1 MSFFDVLSEM
11 LVILFAIV
19 AGIVAKR
26 LGYLGGETDQKLS
39 KLLLNITMP
48 AMILASVITGDELP
62 EASVILSVLEVAAV
76 FYVLS
81 FAVALLVPRFLSGT
95 PAQKGVWR
103 YALSFPNVGFIGYP
117 VAVALFGEG
126 ALFYAVV
133 LVLPFNLLSY
143 SLGPLM
149 LAGATRFRWQQL
161 LSPCIV
167 SSVAALVLA
176 LTRLQ
181 PPALVGEMLDFVGDI
196 TVPLSL
202 LVVGSFLAD
211 IPAGKVFHSPEAV
224 VPVGPAAVGDADSA
238 VPDSADH
245 GCGGPGAG
253 HCRDPDGHA
262 CGGERHPFEHG
273 IRRRHRLYGP
283 DHLPDHPGLYPDHSH
298 HSGTA
303 AVTERHTKGG
313 TVCPERSSC
322 PRETPAGH

>member
-76 FYVLS
+76 FYVLA
-81 FAVALLVPRFLSGT
+81 FAFALAVPYFLPGT
-95 PAQKGVWR
+95 AAQKGVWR
-103 YALSFPNVGFIGYP
+103 FALAFPNVGFIGYP

-126 ALFYAVV
+126 ALFYAVI
-133 LVLPFNLLSY
+133 LVLPFNLLAY

-167 SSVAALVLA
+167 ASVLGLVLA
-176 LTRLQ
+176 LARLR

-211 IPAGKVFHSPEAV
+211 IPAGKVFHSAKLWLLSALRLLVMPV
-224 VPVGPAAVGDADSA
+224 VLCLILRAMHVEDLVL
-238 VPDSADH
+238 
-245 GCGGPGAG
+245 
-253 HCRDPDGHA
+253 
-262 CGGERHPFEHG
+262 G
-273 IRRRHRLYGP
+273 I
-283 DHLPDHPGLYPDHSH
+283 
-298 HSGTA
+298 
-303 AVTERHTKGG
+303 AVTQMAMPVAVNGTLLSMEYGG
-313 TVCPERSSC
+313 DTACMAQITFLTTLGSILTIPII
-322 PRETPAGH
+322 AALLL

>member
-81 FAVALLVPRFLSGT
+81 FAFALAVPHFLPGT
-95 PAQKGVWR
+95 AAQKGVWR
-103 YALSFPNVGFIGYP
+103 FALAFPNVGFIGYP

-126 ALFYAVV
+126 ALFYAVI
-133 LVLPFNLLSY
+133 LVLPFNLLAY

-149 LAGATRFRWQQL
+149 LAGAARFRWQQL

-167 SSVAALVLA
+167 ASVLGLVLA
-176 LTRLQ
+176 LARLR

-211 IPAGKVFHSPEAV
+211 IPAGKVFHSAKLWLLSALRLLVMPV
-224 VPVGPAAVGDADSA
+224 VLCLILRAMHVEDLVL
-238 VPDSADH
+238 
-245 GCGGPGAG
+245 
-253 HCRDPDGHA
+253 
-262 CGGERHPFEHG
+262 G
-273 IRRRHRLYGP
+273 I
-283 DHLPDHPGLYPDHSH
+283 
-298 HSGTA
+298 
-303 AVTERHTKGG
+303 AVTQMAMPVAVNGTLLSMEYGG
-313 TVCPERSSC
+313 DTACMAQITFLTTLGSILTIPII
-322 PRETPAGH
+322 AALLL